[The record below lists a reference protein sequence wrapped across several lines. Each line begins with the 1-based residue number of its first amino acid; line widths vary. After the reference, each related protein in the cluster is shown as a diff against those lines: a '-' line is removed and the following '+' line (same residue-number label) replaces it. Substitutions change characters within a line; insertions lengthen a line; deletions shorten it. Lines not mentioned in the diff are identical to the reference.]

1 MTDQIYLWLLPV
13 LALGSFLLGGYLLV
27 SNRQAKAAGAESNT
41 IKFLG
46 VEIQSSTSGTTLV
59 ALAVVVVAVVIAM
72 GVGNA
77 DDNGG
82 SDDADDDKTSES
94 VTSPTKSGTGPTG
107 PTGSGNTDNPNPSGL
122 ERDDLISVND
132 LEDATESHDFRN
144 WRDIDAQ
151 DRPVL
156 DCQQK
161 SMPELSGFL
170 KKPVKDNF
178 AGQGPF
184 TYPADAMTSAAR
196 FDTEAAAA
204 DAYQQVRAW
213 LESCPGGVPGFT
225 RLDTDQAGDL
235 ERVGDLAWRTFWLE
249 GTDNC
254 ASSCVWVNSQG
265 VALVDDAIL
274 LVSVR
279 WYAEQDPS
287 TITGPMP
294 DLLPVVV
301 DQLG

>member
-27 SNRQAKAAGAESNT
+27 TDRQAKAAGAESNT

-77 DDNGG
+77 SNDG
-82 SDDADDDKTSES
+82 DDDRGDDEETSET
-94 VTSPTKSGTGPTG
+94 VTDPTTTGHTGSTGTGQT
-107 PTGSGNTDNPNPSGL
+107 SNPNPGGL

-132 LEDATESHDFRN
+132 LEDATEDHDFTN
-144 WRDIDAQ
+144 WRDVDAEN
-151 DRPVL
+151 RPVL
-156 DCQQK
+156 DCLAQQ
-161 SMPELSGFL
+161 MPTLTGFL
-170 KKPVKDNF
+170 QKPVKDNF
-178 AGQGPF
+178 EGQGPF

-196 FDTEAAAA
+196 FETEAAAA
-204 DAYQQVRAW
+204 DVYQQVRGW
-213 LESCPGGVPGFT
+213 LETCPGGVSGSTP
-225 RLDTDQAGDL
+225 LDANQAGPL
-235 ERVGDLAWRTFWLE
+235 ERDGDLAWRTFWQDA
-249 GTDNC
+249 TDQC

-265 VALVDDAIL
+265 VALVDDTIL

-279 WYAEQDPS
+279 WFAEQDPT